1 MLSSKTILATLLATS
16 SAYAIDVT
24 RTPFVWNDI
33 NTREVIRWEGDVAV
47 IQQGSSMKEL
57 SCRIKLD
64 EEEVAFAIESFGIP
78 ESWTSYTYRTDKEL
92 AEKRARIKK
101 DAKKH
106 GIKMHTDGNHFSVDY
121 DWVIDKSTQY
131 LRDVAKTIRSCAR
144 RKGYRSERELV
155 GAFTSFVQSLTYKI
169 PSDSRINTE
178 GEQILTAGAMM
189 PIETLSKKWGD
200 CDSKCMLFAA
210 LVKSIDLVDVCFI
223 VMDDHL
229 FAAVQMRSAQDDH
242 TVRYKNKD
250 WILIE
255 LTDAW
260 PIGHVPS
267 NHLNGVILGNYEVV
281 ELQ

>member
-1 MLSSKTILATLLATS
+1 MLTSNYILITLLTS
-16 SAYAIDVT
+16 ASAIALDST
-24 RTPFVWNDI
+24 RTSFVWKDI

-47 IQQGSSMKEL
+47 VQQGSSMKEL
-57 SCRIKLD
+57 SCQIKLD
-64 EEEVAFAIESFGIP
+64 DDEVAFAIESFGIP
-78 ESWTSYTYRTDKEL
+78 KSWTSYTYRTDKEL
-92 AEKRARIKK
+92 AEKRSRIEK

-121 DWVIDKSTQY
+121 DWVLDKSAQS

-169 PSDSRINTE
+169 PSDSRINAE

-200 CDSKCMLFAA
+200 CDSKCLLFAS

-229 FAAVQMRSAQDDH
+229 FAAVQMRAEQEDQ
-242 TVRYKNKD
+242 TVRHKNKD
-250 WILIE
+250 WILLE
-255 LTDAW
+255 LTDSW
-260 PIGHVPS
+260 PIGRVPN